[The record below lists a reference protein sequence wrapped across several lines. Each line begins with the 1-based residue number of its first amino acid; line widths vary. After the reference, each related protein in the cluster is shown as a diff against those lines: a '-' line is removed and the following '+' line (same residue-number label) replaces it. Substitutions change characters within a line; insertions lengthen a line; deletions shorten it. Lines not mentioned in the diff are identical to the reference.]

1 MELAKLLVSLRTG
14 PAGPIIRINLGAAA
28 HVLARLS
35 LYSGI
40 RALWRPPGR
49 QRRLV

>member
-1 MELAKLLVSLRTG
+1 MELAKLLVGRRAR
-14 PAGPIIRINLGAAA
+14 PAGPVIRSNLGAAA

-49 QRRLV
+49 QRRRV

>member
-1 MELAKLLVSLRTG
+1 MELAKLLVSLRTR
-14 PAGPIIRINLGAAA
+14 PAGPVIRSNLGAPAR
-28 HVLARLS
+28 VLARLS

-49 QRRLV
+49 QRRRV